1 MSWIGVKFGRK
12 CDTRIHDLTNL
23 TVGKDSL
30 VTVTSKKKKEDFI
43 NGNGM
48 ASEFNELSFSVIILA
63 FN

>member
-12 CDTRIHDLTNL
+12 CDTPIPDLTNL

-30 VTVTSKKKKEDFI
+30 VTVTSKKKKKKI
-43 NGNGM
+43 LLMVM